1 MLTAQADNGYITTIG
16 QYNIA
21 NLDSLTKA
29 AKPGSFLQND
39 SYAINSWIKM
49 LRSVTSDVEG
59 ERFEDLFPDADIAN
73 YRNVNGL
80 HLKGMRLDHDDDGNP
95 IWKTIDRD
103 DPSLTLEDQKNFVK
117 HSIIPK
123 AAIKLAGMIN
133 RNISPTVL
141 DNMKPDGM
149 ETLRKLVAALSA
161 VGLENVDD
169 SVDFTDKLNPDPD
182 YAIFKSQDPS
192 ILRRELA
199 HAKDLIDG
207 RLNGNS
213 PTSNIDLG
221 TDTIPDTP
229 TSEHHSSHSNS
240 NLSDAM
246 MEVSSS
252 LARLGAQLRRNQDYA
267 DLETPD
273 RLRDNIDDIF
283 TTPISF
289 DDVATNLTNLIS
301 NHPTLS
307 AHLDELQQ
315 LIDEYRYADYPT
327 SSTDSIDQITH
338 QAEQE
343 QARLEALHQAIL
355 DFLDRYFSE
364 Y

>member
-1 MLTAQADNGYITTIG
+1 MKD
-16 QYNIA
+16 
-21 NLDSLTKA
+21 
-29 AKPGSFLQND
+29 
-39 SYAINSWIKM
+39 
-49 LRSVTSDVEG
+49 E
-59 ERFEDLFPDADIAN
+59 DIAN

-80 HLKGMRLDHDDDGNP
+80 YLKGMRLAYDADGNP
-95 IWKTIDRD
+95 IWKTIDRN
-103 DPSLTLEDQKNFVK
+103 DPSLTLEDKKNFVK

-133 RNISPTVL
+133 RNLSPTVL

-149 ETLRKLVAALSA
+149 EALRKLVATLST

-169 SVDFTDKLNPDPD
+169 DVDFANKLNPDPD
-182 YAIFKSQDPS
+182 YAIFKSQDPG
-192 ILRRELA
+192 ILRRELS

-207 RLNGNS
+207 RLSGAA
-213 PTSNIDLG
+213 PTSTDDTG
-221 TDTIPDTP
+221 TSAGSGA
-229 TSEHHSSHSNS
+229 TSGASSSSRRSTSSNS
-240 NLSDAM
+240 NSSLGDMM

-252 LARLGAQLRRNQDYA
+252 LARLGAQLQRDQDYS
-267 DLETPD
+267 DLGTFE

-307 AHLDELQQ
+307 AHLDDLQQ
-315 LIDEYRYADYPT
+315 IIEEHRYADYPT
-327 SSTDSIDQITH
+327 STTESIDQITH

-343 QARLEALHQAIL
+343 QARLEALHRAVL